1 MIRLSGK
8 GLGRNFSA
16 FFVLMEVV
24 LEDVAA
30 FSRMVLRGGGW
41 VRK

>member
-8 GLGRNFSA
+8 EDGLGRNLST
-16 FFVLMEVV
+16 FFVLMEV
-24 LEDVAA
+24 VAA